1 MGNRVYV
8 GPAQCKVD
16 VKEKLAAAT
25 ILPGQVV
32 RLNAGAFALAG
43 ADQDGL
49 VYFAGNNILGERDQA
64 HATGDTVQGY
74 RPSSGE
80 YYDLVLA
87 ASQTIAEDAAL
98 TTNASGNLVALGG
111 GTNVIAYAA
120 EAKTTGAGGTGVIRV
135 YVK

>member
-32 RLNAGAFALAG
+32 RLNAGKFALAG
-43 ADQDGL
+43 ADQAGL
-49 VYFAGNNILGERDQA
+49 VYFAGNNILGERNQA
-64 HATGDTVQGY
+64 YATDETVQGY

-87 ASQTIAEDAAL
+87 ASQVIAEDAPL
-98 TTNASGNLVALGG
+98 TTNSSGNLIALGAG
-111 GTNVIAYAA
+111 SNVIAYAA
-120 EAKTTGAGGTGVIRV
+120 DAVTTTGSVGVVRV

>member
-8 GPAQCKVD
+8 GPAQSKVD
-16 VKEKLAAAT
+16 VKEKPAAVA

-32 RLNAGAFALAG
+32 RLNAGAFTLAG
-43 ADQDGL
+43 ANQSGL
-49 VYFAGNNILGERDQA
+49 VYFAGDNILGERNQA
-64 HATGDTVQGY
+64 YAAGDTVQGY

-87 ASQTIAEDAAL
+87 ASQNIAEDAPL
-98 TTNASGNLVALGG
+98 TTNASGNLVTLGSS
-111 GTNVIAYAA
+111 TSVICYAA
-120 EAKTTGAGGTGVIRV
+120 EAVTTGAGGTGVIRV